1 MKLSIG
7 IVGLPNVGK
16 STLFKIL
23 TRQEVH
29 IANYPFATIDP
40 NVGVVPVPDERLD
53 KLSAMSKSKKTV
65 PAVVEFYDIAGLV
78 KGANKGEGLGNQFL
92 AHIRETQAIVVVI
105 RLFGN
110 SEIVHVE
117 GTVDPVR
124 DLEIINTEL
133 ALKDL
138 EIVEKR
144 LPKAESEAKSG
155 DKEAVRECEELLEIK
170 KWLAEGNL
178 VSSSELFTSLISA
191 EGGQARLPASGGNR
205 RIGELNLLTAKKQI
219 YLLNGVMSSVSAE
232 ATADRQVS
240 RVMGEKLLEKIHSL
254 GADYLVMDLASADN
268 ISELIGK
275 SYEILDLISFLTTG
289 EDETR
294 AWTIVKGMKAPEAA
308 GVIHSDFEQKFIRAE
323 VINWQKLLEVGSW
336 AAARQKGMLRLE
348 GKDYVVQDGDVMV
361 IRHG

>member
-40 NVGVVPVPDERLD
+40 NVGVVTVPDERLE
-53 KLSAMSKSKKTV
+53 KLSALSKSKKTV

-92 AHIRETQAIVVVI
+92 AHIRETQAIIIVI
-105 RLFGN
+105 RLFSN

-117 GTVDPVR
+117 GTVDAVR

-133 ALKDL
+133 ILKDL
-138 EIVEKR
+138 ETVEKCI
-144 LPKAESEAKSG
+144 PKAESEARTGS
-155 DKEAVRECEELLEIK
+155 KEAVQFLPILREAKSALEKGELL
-170 KWLAEGNL
+170 
-178 VSSSELFTSLISA
+178 SA
-191 EGGQARLPASGGNR
+191 EKHSNILQNVGMSG
-205 RIGELNLLTAKKQI
+205 LSLLTAKKQI
-219 YLLNGVMSSVSAE
+219 YLLNGKEEDASGA
-232 ATADRQVS
+232 
-240 RVMGEKLLEKIHSL
+240 LLGKIKSL
-254 GADYLVMDLASADN
+254 GADYLVMDLASATE
-268 ISELIGK
+268 ISLLIKK

-294 AWTIVKGMKAPEAA
+294 AWTIKKGMKAPEAA
-308 GVIHSDFEQKFIRAE
+308 GVIHTDFEKKFIRAE
-323 VINWQKLLEVGSW
+323 VVNWQKLLEAGSW
-336 AAARQKGMLRLE
+336 VQAKQKGLIRLE
-348 GKDYVVQDGDVMV
+348 GKEYVMQDGDVVV